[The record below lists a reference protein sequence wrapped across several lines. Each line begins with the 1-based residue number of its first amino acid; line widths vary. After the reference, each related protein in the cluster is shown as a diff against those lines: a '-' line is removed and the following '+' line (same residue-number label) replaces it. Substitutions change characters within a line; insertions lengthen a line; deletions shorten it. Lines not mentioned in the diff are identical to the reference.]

1 MRYIKISFAAVFN
14 FVDGEVYSWGRG
26 RRGRLGRGSEE
37 DSPVPGLVRFPHKD
51 SLVVNSLSISHGNTL
66 LVANRNT

>member
-1 MRYIKISFAAVFN
+1 MYIKISFAAVFN